1 MRSRVLNDTI
11 PYPKKE
17 RKCTLP
23 KINKNYIELFLDQT
37 NKNKIEYRSVE
48 RVSKNNLIV
57 DVRLPNGSD
66 IGKFEIIFNFDK
78 YNDIEIIID
87 TDDIFYNSVFYEEVI
102 QTDRYKEAW
111 QIIRNKYKPS
121 EYIHKFIYFLLN
133 APTTIIELLK
143 E

>member
-1 MRSRVLNDTI
+1 MKSRVLDDTI

-23 KINKNYIELFLDQT
+23 VIKKNYIDLFLDQT
-37 NKNKIEYRSVE
+37 LKNKIEYRSVE
-48 RVSKNNLIV
+48 RVSNNNIIV

-66 IGKFEIIFNFDK
+66 LSKFELIFNFDK
-78 YNDIEIIID
+78 YNDVEIIID
-87 TDDIFYNSVFYEEVI
+87 ADDIFYDSMFYIEVI
-102 QTDRYKEAW
+102 QTNRYKEAW
-111 QIIRNKYKPS
+111 QIIRTKYKPS
-121 EYIHKFIYFLLN
+121 EYIHKFIYFLLH